1 MGIGSF
7 VVVLHFAHEQIRG
20 ARGGQMQMQKFSPD
34 PHPAGDSL
42 RSGSAVESLPAMRTF
57 LFLLLPLWSAA
68 ALAQTPTMYKC
79 TDSQKRITYSNEA
92 CEKQGL
98 KEAGQVA
105 DRVTTMPLGPVP
117 KPAPAGAAKAPG
129 AKDGKDAKGAKG
141 SKDDTETIQRGAQ
154 MKPVV
159 PLLEKLSK

>member
-1 MGIGSF
+1 MR
-7 VVVLHFAHEQIRG
+7 VVG
-20 ARGGQMQMQKFSPD
+20 
-34 PHPAGDSL
+34 
-42 RSGSAVESLPAMRTF
+42 
-57 LFLLLPLWSAA
+57 FLLIGLWAA
-68 ALAQTPTMYKC
+68 AGLAQAQTMYKC

-105 DRVTTMPLGPVP
+105 DRVTTMPFGPAP
-117 KPAPAGAAKAPG
+117 KPAAAGAGKAPG
-129 AKDGKDAKGAKG
+129 AKDGKG
-141 SKDDTETIQRGAQ
+141 SKDEAETIQRGAQ